1 MFYGVILLVLLIV
14 AGVLLIDPISKSV
27 LESQIRSQTGMDVK
41 IGKVAVGLTSPTVR
55 IENCVIYNTADFGG
69 SPFIQMP
76 ELYLEYNRELI
87 KSRILE
93 LKLMRL
99 NLSDIVIVEGKGGRS
114 NIDELMDKS
123 KKSAS
128 KEKASVIFGGI
139 DTLNLTLQT
148 IHHVT
153 LGPPLSEQKFDLKI
167 KNEIFHDLRKDGD
180 YQKMAMVLIAK
191 CGSNMFFGNN
201 SATNAKAPAV
211 KTETK

>member
-41 IGKVAVGLTSPTVR
+41 IGKVAVGLVSPTVR
-55 IENCVIYNTADFGG
+55 IENCTLYNTAQFGG

-76 ELYLEYNRELI
+76 ELYLEYDRESI
-87 KSRILE
+87 RSGILG

-99 NLSDIVIVEGKGGRS
+99 NLSDVSIVEGKGGRS
-114 NIDELMDKS
+114 NIDELLAKS

-128 KEKASVIFGGI
+128 KEKSSVIFGGI

-153 LGPPLSEQKFDLKI
+153 LGPPLTETKFDLKI
-167 KNEIFHDLRKDGD
+167 KNEIFHDLRKDED
-180 YQKMAMVLIAK
+180 YKKMAMVLIAK
-191 CGSNMFFGNN
+191 CGSNMFFGKG
-201 SATNAKAPAV
+201 SAAKTPAV
-211 KTETK
+211 TTETK